1 MAYDKDKAHEYYI
14 KYRKKGLLKGRG
26 SGKTEKGKGKKGSK
40 KKTSLVGLSTSG
52 LNDAGRMQAA
62 LVKEKITS
70 EMNDALSKAKTDAEK
85 EQIRQEY
92 QNKALTEI
100 QKLKSDGQYAQAKK
114 EKASKS
120 AGGSSSKSSKSSG
133 GSASKSSGSSKSGTS
148 TKASSKT
155 TDTGAKTTENAT
167 AKKLQESVDKL
178 NSLMTGL
185 SDKIASMTDEQKAE
199 TKDILTDIIA
209 ELKNQLGVDTAN
221 LEKKLKDGLTLSE
234 NEKETV

>member
-14 KYRKKGLLKGRG
+14 KYR
-26 SGKTEKGKGKKGSK
+26 KKGSK

-133 GSASKSSGSSKSGTS
+133 GSTSKSSGSSSKSGTS
-148 TKASSKT
+148 NTSTKTGVKAT
-155 TDTGAKTTENAT
+155 YTDENT
-167 AKKLQESVDKL
+167 NSKKLQESVDKL

-199 TKDILTDIIA
+199 TKDILTDIIS
-209 ELKNQLGVDTAN
+209 ELKNQLGVDTTN
-221 LEKKLKDGLTLSE
+221 IEKKLKEGLTISE
-234 NEKETV
+234 KEKETV

>member
-1 MAYDKDKAHEYYI
+1 MTYDKDKAHEYYI

-26 SGKTEKGKGKKGSK
+26 SGKTEKTKGKKGSK
-40 KKTSLVGLSTSG
+40 KKTSLVGISTSG

-120 AGGSSSKSSKSSG
+120 TGGSSKSSG

-185 SDKIASMTDEQKAE
+185 SDKIAKMTDEQKAE
-199 TKDILTDIIA
+199 TKDILTNIIS
-209 ELKNQLGVDTAN
+209 ELKNQLGVDTTN
-221 LEKKLKDGLTLSE
+221 IEKKLKEGLTISE
-234 NEKETV
+234 KEKETV

>member
-26 SGKTEKGKGKKGSK
+26 SGKTEKSKGKKGSK

-92 QNKALTEI
+92 QNKALAEI

-120 AGGSSSKSSKSSG
+120 SGGSSSKSSKSSG
-133 GSASKSSGSSKSGTS
+133 GSASKSSGSSKGSTS
-148 TKASSKT
+148 TKT

-209 ELKNQLGVDTAN
+209 ELKNQLGVDTTN
-221 LEKKLKDGLTLSE
+221 IEKKLKDGLTLSE
-234 NEKETV
+234 KEKETV

>member
-26 SGKTEKGKGKKGSK
+26 SGKTEKTKGKKGSK

-62 LVKEKITS
+62 LVKEKITD

-92 QNKALTEI
+92 QNKALAEI

-120 AGGSSSKSSKSSG
+120 TGGSSKSSG

-178 NSLMTGL
+178 NTLMDGL
-185 SDKIASMTDEQKAE
+185 TDKIAKMTDEQKAE

-209 ELKNQLGVDTAN
+209 ELKNQLGMDTTEI
-221 LEKKLKDGLTLSE
+221 EKKLKEGLTISE
-234 NEKETV
+234 KEKETV